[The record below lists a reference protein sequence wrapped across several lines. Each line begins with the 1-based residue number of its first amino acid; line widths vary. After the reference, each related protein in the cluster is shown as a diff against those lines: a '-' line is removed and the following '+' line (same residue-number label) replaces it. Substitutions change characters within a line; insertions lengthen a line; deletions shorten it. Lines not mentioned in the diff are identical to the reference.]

1 MKQRFLEITY
11 RKGKPVA
18 AYLYLPRQP
27 GDVSSSTEQHGLGLV
42 VDFTADGR
50 AMSVEITAPSR
61 ITLADLN
68 QTLKEINQPAAT
80 ADDLAPLLAH
90 RRTASATA

>member
-18 AYLYLPRQP
+18 AYLYLPRQR
-27 GDVSSSTEQHGLGLV
+27 GDVSTRTEQHGLGLV

-50 AMSVEITAPSR
+50 AMGVEITAPSR

-80 ADDLAPLLAH
+80 ADDLPPLLAH
-90 RRTASATA
+90 RGSASATA